1 MPIFKRKALEHHFM
15 SSRLNAAAPLTCGQ
29 RGPLGPTRS
38 RACGAAHR
46 NLFPCTPNHGKGTRS
61 RRLRKADRPSP
72 PMRRAR
78 AGQIIEDDRCGRE
91 RKQIKPDCLSKKSN
105 NFLGSRQN
113 PASQFCSLPTWWSW
127 RGDHTRSHPEHGR
140 ETPLRQWYFVSRRG
154 RVGHRQVR
162 KTQNLL
168 AMDDPNPT
176 NISTALR

>member
-1 MPIFKRKALEHHFM
+1 MPIFKQHSCLKTVLAHARTPCGLRCAGAPHQRRRPVGLAKPMASNSCPMQTLQGKRKRCKAPQARPRVGPSGPPRPEVSGKAAL
-15 SSRLNAAAPLTCGQ
+15 N
-29 RGPLGPTRS
+29 
-38 RACGAAHR
+38 
-46 NLFPCTPNHGKGTRS
+46 
-61 RRLRKADRPSP
+61 
-72 PMRRAR
+72 
-78 AGQIIEDDRCGRE
+78 RE
-91 RKQIKPDCLSKKSN
+91 RKQIKPDRLPKKSN

-113 PASQFCSLPTWWSW
+113 PASQFCSLSTWWSW

-168 AMDDPNPT
+168 TMDDPNPT